1 MKNVMSAGKTRQKL
15 AKKRS
20 LCVINEQ
27 IESNFNAVWPSAIV
41 FQQPAKGLSKIVL
54 LAILVLSILKGTIN
68 ACPLELPTATLSING
83 HRLIVELAATPQ
95 SRGCGLSKR
104 TALDE
109 NQGMLFIYPRSAPR
123 TFWMKDTWLPLSI
136 AFLDDSGNIINIE
149 IMLPDQTEKK
159 YHSSKSALYALEVN
173 QGWFR
178 LHGIKAGDR
187 VEMKAIVNIKGPR

>member
-1 MKNVMSAGKTRQKL
+1 MTMQPKDIPKITL
-15 AKKRS
+15 
-20 LCVINEQ
+20 LVI
-27 IESNFNAVWPSAIV
+27 FA
-41 FQQPAKGLSKIVL
+41 
-54 LAILVLSILKGTIN
+54 LSILKGTIN
-68 ACPLELPTATLSING
+68 ACPLELPTAAVSING
-83 HRLIVELAATPQ
+83 HHLIVELAATPQ

-109 NQGMLFIYPRSAPR
+109 NQGMLFIYPRSDLR

-159 YHSSKSALYALEVN
+159 YHSSKPALYALEVN

-178 LHGIKAGDR
+178 LHGIKAGISTFNDGSFR
-187 VEMKAIVNIKGPR
+187 SAGNEHVSISDTDIGICIDNCVGG